1 MSLTIKKTTEKNILI
16 RGTEFELNEVYG
28 RLEFVSR
35 ANGLTLE
42 IAVGIYLNQ
51 DAYLQHKFLLTDIPR
66 ENLNVNLGEG
76 EKQSLETAHKYAK
89 LAYEELGYE
98 VIIN

>member
-51 DAYLQHKFLLTDIPR
+51 DAYLQNKFLLTDIPR
-66 ENLNVNLGEG
+66 ENLNINLAEN